1 MHCIATMY
9 GKGHFFKLPITVKSG
24 CKFLGNV
31 NMKRKGSQNIEMLGW
46 YPAESLLPHGEKV
59 SL

>member
-1 MHCIATMY
+1 
-9 GKGHFFKLPITVKSG
+9 
-24 CKFLGNV
+24 
-31 NMKRKGSQNIEMLGW
+31 MKRKGSQNIEMLGW